1 MKHVIDFFHHLLLPR
16 QSNNFRSKLLHH
28 DLLTAYLVFA
38 LVITLGVSHFQ
49 NQNGSILGFATD
61 ISTQKLLTLTNEE
74 RAKDGLSE
82 LSYNL
87 KLEEAAQKK
96 AKDMFAKD
104 YWSHYGPSGE
114 TPWDFILD
122 SDYQYEYAGENLA
135 KNFLFSG
142 DVVNAWMNSET
153 HRDNILR
160 KEYSE
165 VGFAIVNGVL
175 NDEETTLVVQMFG
188 KPLYPVSALQKKMT
202 PEVTLENDSI
212 PAKIPNVE
220 AVLSDTET
228 NLSFFP
234 TYLNI
239 NLVFF
244 AVLVFA
250 LFLDFYFAS
259 KLKLIHLKGKNLIH
273 IFFIIFAT
281 IGTFII
287 LKGSIL

>member
-1 MKHVIDFFHHLLLPR
+1 M
-16 QSNNFRSKLLHH
+16 
-28 DLLTAYLVFA
+28 VFA

-175 NDEETTLVVQMFG
+175 NDEETTLVV
-188 KPLYPVSALQKKMT
+188 
-202 PEVTLENDSI
+202 
-212 PAKIPNVE
+212 
-220 AVLSDTET
+220 
-228 NLSFFP
+228 
-234 TYLNI
+234 
-239 NLVFF
+239 
-244 AVLVFA
+244 
-250 LFLDFYFAS
+250 
-259 KLKLIHLKGKNLIH
+259 
-273 IFFIIFAT
+273 
-281 IGTFII
+281 
-287 LKGSIL
+287 